1 MSEATA
7 KATRRKSP
15 EGFVDGTATIDRLL
29 SDPERAQRVQ
39 KINRAGSEMDRIHA
53 LNLAA
58 IRKAAEMTQEAVAEQ
73 LGGRQGSVSRIENRS
88 DLLLSTLLSYLTATG
103 AENARIVV
111 TVRGTEFELDLASL
125 AGSSPRGVT

>member
-1 MSEATA
+1 MCSTTAWEHGLTLRLTAGYISRTSKWRKTMSEATA

-15 EGFVDGTATIDRLL
+15 RGFVDGTATIDRLL

-58 IRKAAEMTQEAVAEQ
+58 IRKAAEMTQEAV
-73 LGGRQGSVSRIENRS
+73 
-88 DLLLSTLLSYLTATG
+88 
-103 AENARIVV
+103 
-111 TVRGTEFELDLASL
+111 
-125 AGSSPRGVT
+125 